1 MSAEIQEISIFILGI
16 LLSAFFSGSEAALI
30 SIPAKR
36 VKQLIEEGGSRAD
49 ALNFLAEKPSE
60 ILTTILIGNNFVNI
74 FVASLATTI
83 AQRLFANDA
92 ISYAVGITTI
102 LILIFGEIIPKTF
115 ARNHSERLAL
125 PIIRVLQLFY
135 FVMFPV
141 VKAFMFV
148 IEAVLGKNAQLTEKL
163 VTKDDIEFMVNEAE
177 KERSIDSKQIDLL
190 NSILEFPTI
199 KVKDIMVPRNQVHA
213 IKLGASYEEILA
225 LVREVA
231 HSRYPVYEEDLDST
245 VGFLHVKDLSFVD
258 MEQRD
263 SFDVGK
269 LTNKP
274 FFVYEHMKIQAVFD
288 HMNRKK
294 VHLAL
299 VKDENGLVVGIITLE
314 DIMEEIFGEIQDE
327 HDEDD
332 DGIPKIAQSPLD
344 EGLKVPGGISLR
356 DLYNEYDIKIP
367 LNDNYSTLRGFLLD
381 MLGNNFPKQGNILF
395 WEGLSFKLLKVLD
408 NEIEEVEIESTDGEK
423 HIIRKDDEEDD
434 DFEEDEEDLALNS
447 KERKTVEMFNGAD
460 SNAFS
465 AK

>member
-1 MSAEIQEISIFILGI
+1 MSAEVQDIVIFVVGVF
-16 LLSAFFSGSEAALI
+16 LSAFFSGSEAALI

-36 VKQLIEEGGSRAD
+36 VKQLMEDGGPRAK

-83 AQRLFANDA
+83 AQRYFARDA
-92 ISYAVGITTI
+92 ISYAVGITTL

-115 ARNHSERLAL
+115 ARNHAERLAL
-125 PIIRVLQLFY
+125 PIIRILQIFY
-135 FVMFPV
+135 FAMYPAVRF
-141 VKAFMFV
+141 FMII
-148 IEAVLGKNAQLTEKL
+148 IEAVLGKNAQLSEKL

-213 IKLGASYEEILA
+213 IKKEATYDEVLS

-231 HSRYPVYEEDLDST
+231 HSRYPVFDEDLDST
-245 VGFLHVKDLSFVD
+245 IGFLHVKDLSFVD
-258 MEQRD
+258 MDQRD
-263 SFDVGK
+263 SFNVAK
-269 LTNKP
+269 LVNEP

-299 VKDENGLVVGIITLE
+299 VKDENGLVVGIVTLE

-332 DGIPKIAQSPLD
+332 DGIPKIAQNHLD

-381 MLGNNFPKQGNILF
+381 MLGNNFPKEGNILF
-395 WEGLSFKLLKVLD
+395 WEGLSFKLLRVEE

-423 HIIRKDDEEDD
+423 HIIKKD
-434 DFEEDEEDLALNS
+434 EEDEELEHQIAEDIEPSAY
-447 KERKTVEMFNGAD
+447 
-460 SNAFS
+460 S